1 MKNNKQKA
9 RFIRNFHGLERKENY
24 RIIDKFPV
32 GSDLY
37 SKIIVLLN
45 KNISEESIRF
55 SSSRKAHD
63 DII

>member
-55 SSSRKAHD
+55 SQ
-63 DII
+63 